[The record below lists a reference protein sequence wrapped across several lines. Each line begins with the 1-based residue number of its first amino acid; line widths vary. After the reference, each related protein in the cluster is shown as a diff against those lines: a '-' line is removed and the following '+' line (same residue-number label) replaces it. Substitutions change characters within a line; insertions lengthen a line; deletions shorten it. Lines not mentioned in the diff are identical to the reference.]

1 MDKKFFNI
9 FFATIIFA
17 CAFFVPEISQAYL
30 KGDIYCFS
38 WNDCYHND
46 SACNRRTLICYDDEP
61 GYNVYCKEKI
71 PSERCAMGVGNGSDG
86 GGTVVGCDYQYI
98 EECGYYEVAAPTVD
112 LLVNNSN
119 GPVTISAGESAT
131 LSWNATSP
139 SPTRYHLACEAF
151 GAWSGKKDTSGSE
164 VVKPSQTSE
173 YGIICKNDGGSATDA
188 VTVIVVGDG
197 QGTVTPTP
205 PTTTST
211 PIPTIVPARGDL
223 SVKVRLNGQEVST
236 PVAVEYQFL
245 GPQTLQGSSA
255 PHTFN
260 NIDANSANSYVGK
273 YISGGPANSKFLSF
287 SQSPVHVVPGK
298 ATTIYMD
305 FTDGAGLCNI
315 TVQAIKT
322 SCDGS
327 NQYPWTGSLSYGLLG
342 PAILNGLSVNQT
354 FETIPA
360 GRYYLTSLMG
370 GPGTYNGVTPGNPV
384 ACPSGGNVTL
394 TMKFRDCGETN
405 YKCNYATGRCESCAL
420 YSDECKY
427 NNASECNMQCAG
439 CTEAHA
445 PVSNIFCWASL
456 DSDTCTGVND
466 ANPDTPPVI
475 LYNKS

>member
-1 MDKKFFNI
+1 M
-9 FFATIIFA
+9 
-17 CAFFVPEISQAYL
+17 
-30 KGDIYCFS
+30 
-38 WNDCYHND
+38 
-46 SACNRRTLICYDDEP
+46 
-61 GYNVYCKEKI
+61 
-71 PSERCAMGVGNGSDG
+71 
-86 GGTVVGCDYQYI
+86 
-98 EECGYYEVAAPTVD
+98 
-112 LLVNNSN
+112 
-119 GPVTISAGESAT
+119 
-131 LSWNATSP
+131 
-139 SPTRYHLACEAF
+139 
-151 GAWSGKKDTSGSE
+151 
-164 VVKPSQTSE
+164 
-173 YGIICKNDGGSATDA
+173 
-188 VTVIVVGDG
+188 
-197 QGTVTPTP
+197 
-205 PTTTST
+205 
-211 PIPTIVPARGDL
+211 
-223 SVKVRLNGQEVST
+223 NGQEVST

>member
-1 MDKKFFNI
+1 MDKKIFNI

-17 CAFFVPEISQAYL
+17 CAFFVPEMSQAKKHDVSCFGL
-30 KGDIYCFS
+30 QDCSTFNCGSRSIYCE
-38 WNDCYHND
+38 DID
-46 SACNRRTLICYDDEP
+46 
-61 GYNVYCKEKI
+61 GKEAFCV
-71 PSERCAMGVGNGSDG
+71 STAERCTILDACSLGIVEY
-86 GGTVVGCDYQYI
+86 CDYRVI
-98 EECGYYEVAAPTVD
+98 IAPKVD

-131 LSWNATSP
+131 LSWRAIVNTGPHTYNS
-139 SPTRYHLACEAF
+139 HLTCEALED
-151 GAWSGKKDTSGSE
+151 WSGTRATSGSE
-164 VVKPSQTSE
+164 VKTLNQPGE
-173 YGIICKNDGGSATDA
+173 YKYIITCDNDGGSATDQ
-188 VTVIVVGDG
+188 VTVIVVSGG

-273 YISGGPANSKFLSF
+273 YISGGPANSKFLGF

-298 ATTIYMD
+298 ATTVYMD

-327 NQYPWTGSLSYGLLG
+327 SQYPWTGSLSYGLLG

-427 NNASECNMQCAG
+427 NNASECNMQCTG

>member
-1 MDKKFFNI
+1 
-9 FFATIIFA
+9 
-17 CAFFVPEISQAYL
+17 
-30 KGDIYCFS
+30 
-38 WNDCYHND
+38 
-46 SACNRRTLICYDDEP
+46 
-61 GYNVYCKEKI
+61 
-71 PSERCAMGVGNGSDG
+71 
-86 GGTVVGCDYQYI
+86 
-98 EECGYYEVAAPTVD
+98 
-112 LLVNNSN
+112 
-119 GPVTISAGESAT
+119 
-131 LSWNATSP
+131 
-139 SPTRYHLACEAF
+139 
-151 GAWSGKKDTSGSE
+151 
-164 VVKPSQTSE
+164 
-173 YGIICKNDGGSATDA
+173 
-188 VTVIVVGDG
+188 
-197 QGTVTPTP
+197 
-205 PTTTST
+205 
-211 PIPTIVPARGDL
+211 
-223 SVKVRLNGQEVST
+223 
-236 PVAVEYQFL
+236 
-245 GPQTLQGSSA
+245 
-255 PHTFN
+255 
-260 NIDANSANSYVGK
+260 
-273 YISGGPANSKFLSF
+273 
-287 SQSPVHVVPGK
+287 
-298 ATTIYMD
+298 MD

>member
-17 CAFFVPEISQAYL
+17 CAFIVPEMSQA
-30 KGDIYCFS
+30 KIRDVWCFGWQDCSTFNCGSRSIHCENIY
-38 WNDCYHND
+38 
-46 SACNRRTLICYDDEP
+46 
-61 GYNVYCKEKI
+61 GKEAFCV
-71 PSERCAMGVGNGSDG
+71 STAERCAVLDACSLGIVEY
-86 GGTVVGCDYQYI
+86 CDYRVI
-98 EECGYYEVAAPTVD
+98 IAPKVD

-119 GPVTISAGESAT
+119 GPVTISAGGSAT
-131 LSWNATSP
+131 LSWTATDPESLY
-139 SPTRYHLACEAF
+139 PTTCEAF
-151 GAWSGKKDTSGSE
+151 GAWSGKKDASGSE

-173 YGIICKNDGGSATDA
+173 YGIICKNDGGSATDQ
-188 VTVIVVGDG
+188 VTVIVVGGG

-298 ATTIYMD
+298 ATTVYMD

-466 ANPDTPPVI
+466 ANPDTPPLI